1 MQKTYHPKRGAK
13 PTGATPNTAPHCP
26 PFKALPTQSVF
37 DQLPD
42 SAWLRESQLVRSP
55 KRPNSTAPLPFS
67 APTLWRM
74 VRAGKFPAP
83 AKLSA
88 RVTAWQVAS
97 VRHWLAV
104 HASSSEVQ
112 Q

>member
-1 MQKTYHPKRGAK
+1 MANSTTSPRQRKVSTKPKAAIH
-13 PTGATPNTAPHCP
+13 ATQSNPINA
-26 PFKALPTQSVF
+26 AAIQSVF

-74 VRAGKFPAP
+74 VKAGAFPAP

-88 RVTAWQVAS
+88 RVTAWKCSQVRQWMAEQT
-97 VRHWLAV
+97 A
-104 HASSSEVQ
+104 A
-112 Q
+112 